1 MKNSITL
8 SFALITD

>member
-8 SFALITD
+8 CLSPN